1 MHVIESLR
9 EASIEQEFANADLG
23 DRRRTERLKRAA
35 QRAEASPD
43 QGFPRMMASEAELE
57 GIYRLLSNED
67 VSAADVLAPHIA
79 ATFARAESAGECIV
93 IHDTSEFE
101 FGGTIRREGL
111 GLLGGNG
118 HQQGFLVHLAL
129 AVMPG
134 EARLPLGVCGLR
146 HIRRL
151 ERTGASK
158 HGIDRQG
165 FDDRESLRW
174 EDQIEEIE
182 QARGDRF
189 SCIHVTD
196 READIYDVL
205 ALLVEKDARFVI
217 RAHHDRAVADEDTT
231 VLRFVQ
237 RLVPIGTKQIEIGS
251 RHDNGRP
258 LAQRRKHPARAG
270 RVAHIAVAS
279 IPLTLKRPLKAHAAQ
294 AEIPV
299 NLVRVWEP
307 TPKAGEPPIEWILYT
322 TERVDTA
329 EQIFR
334 VVDIYRARWVVEEFF
349 KALKTGCSFEKR
361 QLESFHAL
369 ANALALFVPIAWKLL
384 LARSFCRDHPTAPA
398 TSLLTDVQMQILEYE
413 LALKTPIATAEQATY
428 AVARFGGHLKRN
440 GLPGWLTLGRGFEA
454 LLLAQIGWRAAMAA
468 QKCDQ

>member
-9 EASIEQEFANADLG
+9 DATIEQEFAGADLG

-35 QRAEASPD
+35 QRAAAAPEM
-43 QGFPRMMASEAELE
+43 GFPRMMASEAELE

-67 VSAADVLAPHIA
+67 VSAADVLAPHIE
-79 ATFARAESAGECIV
+79 ATFSRAESAGECIV

-101 FGGTIRREGL
+101 FGGAIRREGL
-111 GLLGGNG
+111 GLLSGNDQ
-118 HQQGFLVHLAL
+118 QQGFLVHLAL

-146 HIRRL
+146 HLRRF
-151 ERTGASK
+151 ERTGAWK
-158 HGIDRQG
+158 HGVDRR
-165 FDDRESLRW
+165 DAEDRESLRW
-174 EDQIEEIE
+174 ERQIEDIE
-182 QARGDRF
+182 QVRGDRF

-205 ALLVEKDARFVI
+205 ALLTRRNARFVI
-217 RAHHDRAVADEDTT
+217 RAYHDRAVADEDTT
-231 VLRFVQ
+231 VLDFIR
-237 RLVPIGTKQIEIGS
+237 RLVPIGEKEIEIGP
-251 RHDNGRP
+251 RHDKGRP
-258 LAQRRKHPARAG
+258 RAQQRKHPSRSG
-270 RVAHIAVAS
+270 RVAKISVAS
-279 IPLTLKRPLKAHAAQ
+279 IPLTLKRPRAGHAPE
-294 AEIPV
+294 AEVSV
-299 NLVRVWEP
+299 NLVRVWESAP
-307 TPKAGEPPIEWILYT
+307 VPGEPPIEWLLYT

-329 EQIFR
+329 EQMFR

-369 ANALALFVPIAWKLL
+369 SNALALFVPIAWKLL
-384 LARSFCRDHPTAPA
+384 LARSFCRDNPTAPA
-398 TSLLTDVQMQILEYE
+398 AALLTDVQMKILAYE
-413 LALKTPIATAEQATY
+413 LALKAPIASAKDATY

-454 LLLAQIGWRAAMAA
+454 LLLAQIGWRAAMASR
-468 QKCDQ
+468 KCDQ